1 LDVTA
6 RRNYTEELMVETV
19 LAMAASY
26 WVLLALFLFC
36 TIDGFFPPVPS
47 ESVVIALAS
56 LAITGNAPSI
66 WLILPVAA
74 LGAFCGDM
82 IAYLIGTRVPIRR
95 LRLFRTRRGARALAW
110 AETAL
115 QRRGGAFILSA
126 RYVPIGRVAVNMT
139 AGAVG
144 FGFRRFAGFAAV
156 AAVTW
161 SIYSVLLG
169 VGAGAVLHD
178 HPIIA
183 VVVGVLVGVLMGTVI
198 DLLMRRLF
206 RRAGLQEQESADPG
220 ESDVDDDPVPDPG
233 SGILERTP

>member
-1 LDVTA
+1 
-6 RRNYTEELMVETV
+6 MVETV
-19 LAMAASY
+19 LAMAASH

-74 LGAFCGDM
+74 LGAFCGDV

-95 LRLFRTRRGARALAW
+95 LRLFRTRRGARALMW

-126 RYVPIGRVAVNMT
+126 RYIPIGRVAVNMT

-144 FGFRRFAGFAAV
+144 FGFRRFVGFAAL

-178 HPIIA
+178 HPVIA
-183 VVVGVLVGVLMGTVI
+183 VVVGVLVGLLMGTII
-198 DLLMRRLF
+198 DLVMRRLF
-206 RRAGLQEQESADPG
+206 RRSGIEPQDPPDLG
-220 ESDVDDDPVPDPG
+220 ANEVDEDPVPDSG

>member
-1 LDVTA
+1 
-6 RRNYTEELMVETV
+6 MVETV
-19 LAMAASY
+19 LAMAASH

-56 LAITGNAPSI
+56 LSITGNAPSI

-74 LGAFCGDM
+74 LGAFCGDV

-126 RYVPIGRVAVNMT
+126 RYIPIGRVAVNMT

-144 FGFRRFAGFAAV
+144 FGFRRFAGFAAL

-169 VGAGAVLHD
+169 FSAGAVLHD
-178 HPIIA
+178 HPVIA
-183 VVVGVLVGVLMGTVI
+183 VVVGVLVGLLMGTII
-198 DLLMRRLF
+198 DLIMRRLF
-206 RRAGLQEQESADPG
+206 RRSGLEPQDPPDQGENAAD
-220 ESDVDDDPVPDPG
+220 EDPVPDSG

>member
-1 LDVTA
+1 
-6 RRNYTEELMVETV
+6 MVETI
-19 LAMAASY
+19 LAMAASH

-56 LAITGNAPSI
+56 LSVAGLAPSL

-74 LGAFCGDM
+74 LGAFCGDV

-95 LRLFRTRRGARALAW
+95 LRLFRTKRGARALAW
-110 AETAL
+110 AESAL

-126 RYVPIGRVAVNMT
+126 RYIPIGRVAVNMT

-144 FGFRRFAGFAAV
+144 FGFRRFVGFAAL

-161 SIYSVLLG
+161 SLYSVLLG

-183 VVVGVLVGVLMGTVI
+183 VLVGVLVGVVMGTII
-198 DLLMRRLF
+198 DLVMRRFF
-206 RRAGLQEQESADPG
+206 RRAGLDPHGPGPSASAGADG
-220 ESDVDDDPVPDPG
+220 DDDPEPAPG
-233 SGILERTP
+233 PGVLERTP